1 MGIDYEI
8 FFTGKTWTMD
18 CIPMWKNLRN
28 MLNEFIEVL
37 KNKCFMFSFMC
48 GSMIWIIH
56 YDHSYLHSV
65 PLVSLGIF
73 QYVSLTTS
81 WPCLFYWLFYLFTY
95 QMLSP
100 FPASPPQICYP
111 FPPVPASIRLLPNSH
126 DHSCLI
132 PMHSLLLGH
141 WAFTGPWASLAID
154 SR

>member
-1 MGIDYEI
+1 MKYSSLVKHELKIVYLCLRTYEI
-8 FFTGKTWTMD
+8 CSKSSSR
-18 CIPMWKNLRN
+18 PL
-28 MLNEFIEVL
+28 
-37 KNKCFMFSFMC
+37 NKCFMFTFMC

-65 PLVSLGIF
+65 PLVSLEIF

-95 QMLSP
+95 QMLYL

-111 FPPVPASIRLLPNSH
+111 FPPVPTSIRLLPKPH
-126 DHSCLI
+126 VHSCLI
-132 PMHSLLLGH
+132 PMHSPMLGH
-141 WAFTGPWASLAID
+141 WAYTGPWASLAID

>member
-8 FFTGKTWTMD
+8 FFTGKTWIMD
-18 CIPMWKNLRN
+18 CTPMWKNLRN
-28 MLNEFIEVL
+28 MLNVFIEVL
-37 KNKCFMFSFMC
+37 NNKCFMFSFMC

-56 YDHSYLHSV
+56 YDHSYLDSV

-81 WPCLFYWLFYLFTY
+81 WPCLFYWLFYFFTY

-111 FPPVPASIRLLPNSH
+111 FQPVPASFRLLPKPH
-126 DHSCLI
+126 VHYCLI
-132 PMHSLLLGH
+132 PMHSPMLGH
-141 WAFTGPWASLAID
+141 WAYTGPWASLAID